1 MTRYQGLYLLSFQ
14 KHAQG
19 GKHILIR
26 PTVLVERVE
35 RVECKKENEALR
47 DFVAFLNTLGSKILL
62 VGFDE
67 DTMAVLRKKIKKFDN
82 GASIYLYTW
91 WKRILKNK
99 RFVFEQY
106 SSVKSSCRSQK

>member
-1 MTRYQGLYLLSFQ
+1 MIHREGNTFLF
-14 KHAQG
+14 
-19 GKHILIR
+19 R

-35 RVECKKENEALR
+35 HVECRKEEEALR
-47 DFVAFLNTLGSKILL
+47 DFIAFLNTFGSKILL

-67 DTMAVLRKKIKKFDN
+67 DTMAVLRKKIKKFDK

-99 RFVFEQY
+99 RFIF
-106 SSVKSSCRSQK
+106 